1 MTAQRSGRR
10 PIFHGWKLVG
20 AGAAIQAL
28 QSGLLT
34 QAFGNYAVLLQRQ
47 FGWNKTS
54 FSLAFSL
61 MRAESGL
68 LGPAQGWALER
79 YGTRQVMQLG
89 VILLGAGM
97 VGLSQI
103 QELWHFF
110 LALGVAAI
118 GASLSGFLSITAA
131 TVRWFE
137 RNRAKALSF
146 SGTGFAIGGIVTPGV
161 VWVLRTLGW
170 RWTAA
175 LSGLVIVVIAFPL
188 SALFGEAPADR
199 GEHVDGVDPEDL
211 PPDRARAEGVSDVHF
226 SARDAVRTRAFWMIS
241 LGHATALLVVGAVIA
256 HLALY
261 LTTEQGFTL
270 QQASFVGGAMPLMQF
285 IGQLAGGVLGDRMN
299 KRILASGAMIGH
311 MVGLLLLTY
320 ATSNWMIWLFV
331 PFHGLA
337 WGVRGPLMQAL
348 RADYFGST
356 SFAKIMGL
364 SSLIVMLGMMG
375 GPLVAGILAD
385 RTGSYQIGFTV
396 LAVLAG
402 LGMVFFILASPP
414 EPPAMARVVRPAP
427 QDSAASG
434 SMALD
439 SPTQG
444 ERRAAPS
451 PARAPEPTE
460 PQRGGP
466 GPN

>member
-1 MTAQRSGRR
+1 MTGAR
-10 PIFHGWKLVG
+10 PVRPRIFHGWKLVG
-20 AGAAIQAL
+20 AGATIQAL

-34 QAFGNYAVLLQRQ
+34 QAFGAYAVLLERQ
-47 FGWNKTS
+47 FGWSKTS

-68 LGPAQGWALER
+68 LGPAQGWAIER
-79 YGTRQVMQLG
+79 YGTRRIMQLG
-89 VILLGAGM
+89 VVIMGLGM

-103 QELWHFF
+103 QSLWHFF
-110 LALGVAAI
+110 VALGLAAI

-137 RNRAKALSF
+137 RHRAKALSL

-161 VWVLRTLGW
+161 VWVLRTFGW

-175 LSGLVIVVIAFPL
+175 LSGVLIVVVALPL
-188 SALFGEAPADR
+188 CQLFGPGPEDR
-199 GEHVDGVDPEDL
+199 GEHVDGIDPQDL
-211 PPDRARAEGVSDVHF
+211 PPDRPRAEGVSDIHF
-226 SARDAVRTRAFWMIS
+226 TARDAVRTRAFWMIS

-261 LTTEQGFTL
+261 LTNEQGFTL
-270 QQASFVGGAMPLMQF
+270 QEASFVGGAMPLLQF
-285 IGQLAGGVLGDRMN
+285 VGQIGGGVLGDRMN
-299 KRILASGAMIGH
+299 KRLLASVAMIGH

-320 ATSNWMIWLFV
+320 ATSRWMIWLFV

-337 WGVRGPLMQAL
+337 WGVRGPLMQAI

-356 SFAKIMGL
+356 SFAQIMGL
-364 SSLIVMLGMMG
+364 SSMIVMLGMMG

-385 RTGSYQIGFTV
+385 QTGSYRLGFTV

-402 LGMVFFILASPP
+402 LGMAFFILASPP
-414 EPPAMARVVRPAP
+414 TPPSSV
-427 QDSAASG
+427 SAAG
-434 SMALD
+434 DREVA
-439 SPTQG
+439 
-444 ERRAAPS
+444 RR
-451 PARAPEPTE
+451 
-460 PQRGGP
+460 
-466 GPN
+466 

>member
-1 MTAQRSGRR
+1 MKARSSGRR
-10 PIFHGWKLVG
+10 DIFPGWKLVG

-79 YGTRQVMQLG
+79 YGTKRIMQLG

-110 LALGVAAI
+110 LALGVAAV

-131 TVRWFE
+131 TVQWFE
-137 RNRAKALSF
+137 RNRAKALSL

-175 LSGLVIVVIAFPL
+175 LSGLVIVVIAYPL
-188 SALFGEAPADR
+188 SALFGSTPQDR
-199 GEHVDGVDPEDL
+199 GEHVDGIDPDEL

-226 SARDAVRTRAFWMIS
+226 TARDAVRTRAFWMIS
-241 LGHATALLVVGAVIA
+241 LGHGTALLVVGAVIA

-270 QQASFVGGAMPLMQF
+270 QEASFVGGAMPLMQF
-285 IGQLAGGVLGDRMN
+285 VGQLAGGVLGDRMN

-331 PFHGLA
+331 PLHGLA
-337 WGVRGPLMQAL
+337 WGIRGPLMQAL

-356 SFAKIMGL
+356 SFAQIMGI
-364 SSLIVMLGMMG
+364 SSLIVMMGMMG

-385 RTGSYQIGFTV
+385 QTGSYQLGFTV
-396 LAVLAG
+396 LAIMAG
-402 LGMVFFILASPP
+402 LGMMFFILASPP
-414 EPPAMARVVRPAP
+414 RPPTPAEPVPVPASSHP
-427 QDSAASG
+427 D
-434 SMALD
+434 
-439 SPTQG
+439 
-444 ERRAAPS
+444 
-451 PARAPEPTE
+451 PEPDQTPATPSE
-460 PQRGGP
+460 PGRS
-466 GPN
+466 